1 MAFCSNCGTKLE
13 ENAKFCSS
21 CGTSTETSA
30 EAVSAPVE
38 QATEILSAEPA
49 PAKASGN
56 LNMGMLIWAI
66 INLVTCCMPLG
77 IAGLLF
83 TIFAKDAPTAEA
95 EARKLKTAKTC
106 NLIGTIGGVVYIVF
120 CVVIGIIA
128 GLAES
133 GYYM

>member
-1 MAFCSNCGTKLE
+1 MAFCSHCGAKLE

-21 CGTSTETSA
+21 CGTGTEAAA
-30 EAVSAPVE
+30 EPAPAPVE
-38 QATEILSAEPA
+38 APEAPAAEPA

-95 EARKLKTAKTC
+95 EAKKLKTAKTC
-106 NLIGTIGGVVYIVF
+106 NLIGTIGGVIYIAV
-120 CVVIGIIA
+120 CLVIGILA